1 ESMPVRLVAPYLVI
15 SVVMSSAA
23 IVGIARTGAVGYIG
37 LCLIAASIYTTLAI
51 AAPLLH
57 AREGA
62 AASGIPFLTALLVVW
77 KPLCAWMIVSMPL
90 FLALAAYP
98 GYLMKELG

>member
-23 IVGIARTGAVGYIG
+23 IVGIVRTGAVGYIG
-37 LCLIAASIYTTLAI
+37 LCLIGAIFYTIIAI

-57 AREGA
+57 AHEA
-62 AASGIPFLTALLVVW
+62 ATAADVPIGLTLLAVW
-77 KPLCAWMIVSMPL
+77 KPLCAWMIISMPL